1 MLTPHIAPFTS
12 GLLVSSSEARDV
24 RVWHHGIAGWSHHRA
39 VFDQPS
45 ICTCLC
51 ALEGS
56 LVCGGF
62 EDGSLRLLDVHD
74 DAVPVQQVDAHDDT
88 VWAVAATSRGNL
100 FSASADGTI
109 RQWRLQQA
117 CRGTSAH
124 GYARVADCSELPKG
138 HAAPVVALAAVVMEP
153 PHQAAAAAV
162 ASAAAAAASAG
173 DTTEAHRPWVLV
185 LSGSEDTSVCCY
197 GIPLPQE
204 STGSNSSSDV
214 GSGAS
219 DGKAGDGDGGGGS
232 TATAPAAAVLLRTFR
247 GHTDTVWAIAVDMAH
262 RVAFTGSGDGSIGVL
277 ALSQTPMRAPT
288 QLKALTGHTKG
299 VRSLAIAWPQ
309 LFSCSWDRCLRIWNV
324 QVLSPAGFVAASF
337 PNLLPPRL
345 AAAAVA
351 GSRPAVPPCCA

>member
-1 MLTPHIAPFTS
+1 M
-12 GLLVSSSEARDV
+12 
-24 RVWHHGIAGWSHHRA
+24 
-39 VFDQPS
+39 
-45 ICTCLC
+45 
-51 ALEGS
+51 
-56 LVCGGF
+56 CGGF

-109 RQWRLQQA
+109 RQWRVQQA

-124 GYARVADCSELPKG
+124 AYARVADCSELPKG
-138 HAAPVVALAAVVMEP
+138 HTAPVVALAAVVMEP

-162 ASAAAAAASAG
+162 ANAAAAAASAG

-197 GIPLPQE
+197 GIPLPQD
-204 STGSNSSSDV
+204 STGSSDA
-214 GSGAS
+214 GSGDS
-219 DGKAGDGDGGGGS
+219 DGKAGDGDG
-232 TATAPAAAVLLRTFR
+232 AAAGAAAELLRTFR

-324 QVLSPAGFVAASF
+324 QVLSTAGFVAASF
-337 PNLLPPRL
+337 L
-345 AAAAVA
+345 
-351 GSRPAVPPCCA
+351 